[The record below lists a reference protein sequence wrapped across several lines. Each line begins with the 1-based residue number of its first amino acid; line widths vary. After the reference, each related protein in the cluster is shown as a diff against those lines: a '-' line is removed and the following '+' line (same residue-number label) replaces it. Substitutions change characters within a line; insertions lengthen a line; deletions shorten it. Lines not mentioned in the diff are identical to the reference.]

1 MEIEQTVKKRKKITR
16 LLLILLIILLSLGCI
31 KYLISKSSKYI
42 SENGKSSMG
51 AVVEQIQQTYD
62 LQVSGYYSQLQLVEE
77 FLLRERELS
86 LETDT
91 NKSFFEAWEK
101 EPESTLIFLRENGQA
116 ISAGGTKMRIDMP
129 SKFLLDLKNG
139 YNIGKLVRLYY
150 DQKKKDGYLV
160 AIPCQEY
167 TINGETYTAIGTV
180 YDHSKLDSMLKLK
193 GYDGKAYLFMLD
205 DDGNITYTNLS
216 GDKYQRNYS
225 LLKHLKGEQ
234 AITEEE
240 ADLLKKKFDN
250 RESGVVLLG
259 KQNPYYLG
267 YCPIESNNTILVC
280 IVAKGV
286 IDNVLRDYQKTVL
299 CTTTLMAGFILL
311 LFAGLFYSISRL
323 SLADQKAEYEK
334 RKNELQ
340 LQTMKEMEVVNQ
352 KLKKA
357 KNVATEALQTAE
369 NANKAKTDFLSNMSH
384 DIRTP
389 MNAIIGITSLIR
401 HDAGNKAKVIEYA
414 DKIDIS
420 SQHLLGIINDVLD
433 MSKIEAGK
441 TVFKYSDFSILD
453 LMQELD
459 TIFHTQIY
467 EKQQTLT
474 IIKENIQ
481 HEWVNGDQVHLM
493 QIFSNLLS
501 NAVKYTQEGGE
512 IQFFVEE
519 CETKSSVYAKYR
531 FLVSDNGMGMSADFK
546 ETIFDP
552 FTRAESSVTNKV
564 QGTGL
569 GMAITKNLVEAMGG
583 TIDVDSELGQG
594 SCFEVLMDLKIAE
607 DRTVALAAQEETDEQ
622 DGNILQGMKFLCAE
636 DNELNAEILTELLK
650 IEGAECTICENGE
663 EILKAFEQSA
673 PGDYDMILMDVQMPV
688 MNGYEATKAIRRS
701 SHELAKTIPII
712 AMTANAFSEDIQ
724 HSLAAGMNA
733 HVSKP
738 VEMKVLEK
746 TIRSIK
752 SGVCGGGALNRRSLC
767 SDKWKVTG
775 HKRIKKDS

>member
-1 MEIEQTVKKRKKITR
+1 M
-16 LLLILLIILLSLGCI
+16 ILLSLGCI

-101 EPESTLIFLRENGQA
+101 ESESTLIFLRENGQA

-139 YNIGKLVRLYY
+139 YNIGKLVRLDY

-216 GDKYQRNYS
+216 GDKYLRNYS

-334 RKNELQ
+334 RKNELH

-453 LMQELD
+453 FMQELD

-752 SGVCGGGALNRRSLC
+752 SGGGGGVPSRRSLY
-767 SDKWKVTG
+767 SDEWKVTG
-775 HKRIKKDS
+775 YRRIKKDS

>member
-1 MEIEQTVKKRKKITR
+1 
-16 LLLILLIILLSLGCI
+16 
-31 KYLISKSSKYI
+31 
-42 SENGKSSMG
+42 MG

-62 LQVSGYYSQLQLVEE
+62 LQVNGYYSRLHMLEDSLTQEGV
-77 FLLRERELS
+77 RSIEL
-86 LETDT
+86 DR
-91 NKSFFEAWEK
+91 NKKFFEAWQK
-101 EPESTLIFLRENGQA
+101 ESESTLIFLQENGKA
-116 ISAGGTKMRIDMP
+116 ITTDGTKLRVDMP
-129 SKFLLDLKNG
+129 SKLLLDLRNG
-139 YNIGKLVRLYY
+139 YNIGKLVSLDYN
-150 DQKKKDGYLV
+150 QKKKDGYLV

-167 TINGETYTAIGTV
+167 TINGETYTAIGTL
-180 YDHSKLDSMLKLK
+180 YDHSKLDSMLSVKSYN
-193 GYDGKAYLFMLD
+193 GNAYLFMLD
-205 DDGNITYTNLS
+205 NDGNITYTNQKE
-216 GDKYQRNYS
+216 DKFFRNYF
-225 LLKHLKGEQ
+225 LLKHLKGDQ

-240 ADLLKKKFDN
+240 ADSLQKKLDG
-250 RESGVVLLG
+250 REQGVELLG
-259 KQNPYYLG
+259 SDKPYYLG
-267 YCPIESNNTILVC
+267 YCPIENNNTMLIC
-280 IVAKGV
+280 IVEKSV
-286 IDNVLRDYQKTVL
+286 VDNVLRDYQKTIVFE
-299 CTTTLMAGFILL
+299 TILMAGFILL
-311 LFAGLFYSISRL
+311 LFAGLFYSISRR
-323 SLADQKAEYEK
+323 SLAEQKAEYEK
-334 RKNELQ
+334 RNNEI
-340 LQTMKEMEVVNQ
+340 QTQAMKEMEESNK

-357 KNVATEALQTAE
+357 KDITTEALQTAE

-389 MNAIIGITSLIR
+389 MNAIIGMTSLIR

-441 TVFKYSDFSILD
+441 TVFKYTDFSILD
-453 LMQELD
+453 FITELN
-459 TIFHTQIY
+459 TIFHSQID
-467 EKQQTLT
+467 EKNQTLT
-474 IIKENIQ
+474 IIKENIR

-493 QIFSNLLS
+493 QIFSNLVS
-501 NAVKYTQEGGE
+501 NAVKYTQEGGK
-512 IQFFVEE
+512 IQFLVEE

-546 ETIFDP
+546 DTIFDA
-552 FTRAESSVTNKV
+552 FTRAESSMTNKI

-583 TIDVDSELGQG
+583 TIDVESELGQG
-594 SCFEVLMDLKIAE
+594 SCFEVLIDLRIAE
-607 DRTVALAAQEETDEQ
+607 DRFVSSAEQAEKDEPA
-622 DGNILQGMKFLCAE
+622 GNVLKGMRFLCAE
-636 DNELNAEILTELLK
+636 DNELNAEILMELLK
-650 IEGAECTICENGE
+650 IEGAECTICENGKRVLE
-663 EILKAFEQSA
+663 AFEQSA

-752 SGVCGGGALNRRSLC
+752 SGGGHRNAA
-767 SDKWKVTG
+767 
-775 HKRIKKDS
+775 H

>member
-1 MEIEQTVKKRKKITR
+1 
-16 LLLILLIILLSLGCI
+16 
-31 KYLISKSSKYI
+31 
-42 SENGKSSMG
+42 MG

-77 FLLRERELS
+77 FLLHERELS

-101 EPESTLIFLRENGQA
+101 ESESTLIFLQKNGQA
-116 ISAGGTKMRIDMP
+116 ISVDGTKMRIDMP
-129 SKFLLDLKNG
+129 SKLLLDLKNG
-139 YNIGKLVRLYY
+139 YNIGKLVRLDY

-205 DDGNITYTNLS
+205 HDGNITYTNLS

-240 ADLLKKKFDN
+240 ADLFKKKFDN
-250 RESGVVLLG
+250 RESGVALLG

-267 YCPIESNNTILVC
+267 YCPIESNNTMLVC

-286 IDNVLRDYQKTVL
+286 VDNVLRDYQKTVL
-299 CTTTLMAGFILL
+299 RTTLLMAGFIFL

-334 RKNELQ
+334 RNNELH

-369 NANKAKTDFLSNMSH
+369 HANKAKTDFLSNMSH

-453 LMQELD
+453 FVQELD
-459 TIFHTQIY
+459 TIFHSQIY
-467 EKQQTLT
+467 EKKQTLT
-474 IIKENIQ
+474 IIKENIR
-481 HEWVNGDQVHLM
+481 HEWVHGDQVHLM

-552 FTRAESSVTNKV
+552 FTRAESSVTNKI

-569 GMAITKNLVEAMGG
+569 GMAITRNLVEAMGG

-594 SCFEVLMDLKIAE
+594 SCFEVLIDLKIAE
-607 DRTVALAAQEETDEQ
+607 DRTAALAAQEETDEQ
-622 DGNILQGMKFLCAE
+622 DGNILQGMRFLCAE

-650 IEGAECTICENGE
+650 IEGAKCTICENGE

-688 MNGYEATKAIRRS
+688 MNGYEATRAIRRS

-752 SGVCGGGALNRRSLC
+752 SGGGVPNRRSLY
-767 SDKWKVTG
+767 SDEWKVTG
-775 HKRIKKDS
+775 HRRIKKES

>member
-1 MEIEQTVKKRKKITR
+1 VGTEQAKTKRKKMIVPLFFLILIFLNLIFVK
-16 LLLILLIILLSLGCI
+16 LLLNRMNS
-31 KYLISKSSKYI
+31 YI
-42 SENGKSSMG
+42 AENGKSSMG

-62 LQVSGYYSQLQLVEE
+62 LQVNGYYSRLHMLED
-77 FLLRERELS
+77 FLTQEGVRSIEL
-86 LETDT
+86 DR
-91 NKSFFEAWEK
+91 NKKFFEAWQK
-101 EPESTLIFLRENGQA
+101 ESESTLIFLQENGKA
-116 ISAGGTKMRIDMP
+116 ITTDGTKLRVDMP
-129 SKFLLDLKNG
+129 SKLLLDLRNG
-139 YNIGKLVRLYY
+139 YNIGKLVSLDYN
-150 DQKKKDGYLV
+150 QKKKDGYLV

-167 TINGETYTAIGTV
+167 TINGETYTAIGTL
-180 YDHSKLDSMLKLK
+180 YDHSKLDSMLSVKSYN
-193 GYDGKAYLFMLD
+193 GNAYLFMLD
-205 DDGNITYTNLS
+205 NDGNITYTNQKE
-216 GDKYQRNYS
+216 DKFFRNYF
-225 LLKHLKGEQ
+225 LLKHLKGDQ

-240 ADLLKKKFDN
+240 ADSLQKKLDG
-250 RESGVVLLG
+250 REQGVELVESD
-259 KQNPYYLG
+259 KPYYLG
-267 YCPIESNNTILVC
+267 YCPIENNNTMLIC
-280 IVAKGV
+280 IVEKSV
-286 IDNVLRDYQKTVL
+286 VDNVLRDYQKTIVFE
-299 CTTTLMAGFILL
+299 TILMAGFILL
-311 LFAGLFYSISRL
+311 LFAGLFYSISRR
-323 SLADQKAEYEK
+323 SLAEQKAEYEK
-334 RKNELQ
+334 RNNEI
-340 LQTMKEMEVVNQ
+340 QTQAMKEMEESNK

-357 KNVATEALQTAE
+357 KNITTEALQTAE

-389 MNAIIGITSLIR
+389 MNAIIGMTSLIR

-441 TVFKYSDFSILD
+441 TVFKYTDFSILD
-453 LMQELD
+453 FITELN
-459 TIFHTQIY
+459 TIFHSQID
-467 EKQQTLT
+467 EKNQTLT
-474 IIKENIQ
+474 IIKENIR

-493 QIFSNLLS
+493 QIFSNLVS
-501 NAVKYTQEGGE
+501 NAVKYTQEGGK
-512 IQFFVEE
+512 IQFLVEE

-546 ETIFDP
+546 DTIFDA
-552 FTRAESSVTNKV
+552 FTRAESSMTNKI

-583 TIDVDSELGQG
+583 TIDVESELGQG
-594 SCFEVLMDLKIAE
+594 SCFEVLIDLRIAE
-607 DRTVALAAQEETDEQ
+607 DRFVSSAEQAEKDEPA
-622 DGNILQGMKFLCAE
+622 GNVLKGMRFLCAE
-636 DNELNAEILTELLK
+636 DNELNAEILMELLK
-650 IEGAECTICENGE
+650 IEGAECTICENGKRVLE
-663 EILKAFEQSA
+663 AFEQSA

-752 SGVCGGGALNRRSLC
+752 SGGGHRNAA
-767 SDKWKVTG
+767 
-775 HKRIKKDS
+775 H

>member
-1 MEIEQTVKKRKKITR
+1 MGKEQAITKRKKIIVP
-16 LLLILLIILLSLGCI
+16 LVFLILILLSLI
-31 KYLISKSSKYI
+31 FVKLLLNRMNSYI
-42 SENGKSSMG
+42 AENGKSSMG

-62 LQVSGYYSQLQLVEE
+62 LQVNGYYSRLHMLED
-77 FLLRERELS
+77 FLTQEGVRSIEL
-86 LETDT
+86 DR
-91 NKSFFEAWEK
+91 NKKFFEAWQK
-101 EPESTLIFLRENGQA
+101 ESESTLIFLQENGKA
-116 ISAGGTKMRIDMP
+116 ITTDGTKLRVDMP
-129 SKFLLDLKNG
+129 SKCLLDLRNG
-139 YNIGKLVRLYY
+139 YNIGKLVSLDYN
-150 DQKKKDGYLV
+150 QKKKDGYLV

-167 TINGETYTAIGTV
+167 TINGETYTAIGTL
-180 YDHSKLDSMLKLK
+180 YDHSKLDSMLSVKSYN
-193 GYDGKAYLFMLD
+193 GNAYLFMLD
-205 DDGNITYTNLS
+205 NDGNITYTNQKE
-216 GDKYQRNYS
+216 DKFFRNYF
-225 LLKHLKGEQ
+225 LLKHLKGDQ

-240 ADLLKKKFDN
+240 ADSLQKKLDG
-250 RESGVVLLG
+250 REQGVELLG
-259 KQNPYYLG
+259 SDKPYYLG
-267 YCPIESNNTILVC
+267 YCPIENNNTMLIC
-280 IVAKGV
+280 IVEKSV
-286 IDNVLRDYQKTVL
+286 VDNVLKDYQKTIGF
-299 CTTTLMAGFILL
+299 TTLLMAGFILL
-311 LFAGLFYSISRL
+311 LFAGLFYSISRR
-323 SLADQKAEYEK
+323 SLAEQKAEYEK
-334 RKNELQ
+334 RNNEI
-340 LQTMKEMEVVNQ
+340 QTQAMKEMEESNK

-357 KNVATEALQTAE
+357 KDITTEALQTAE

-389 MNAIIGITSLIR
+389 MNAIIGMTSLIR

-441 TVFKYSDFSILD
+441 TVFKYTDFSILD
-453 LMQELD
+453 FITELN
-459 TIFHTQIY
+459 TIFHSQID
-467 EKQQTLT
+467 EKNQTLT
-474 IIKENIQ
+474 IIKENIR

-493 QIFSNLLS
+493 QIFSNLVS
-501 NAVKYTQEGGE
+501 NAVKYTQEGGK
-512 IQFFVEE
+512 IQFLVEE

-546 ETIFDP
+546 DTIFDA
-552 FTRAESSVTNKV
+552 FTRAESSMTNKI

-583 TIDVDSELGQG
+583 TIDVESELGQG
-594 SCFEVLMDLKIAE
+594 SCFEVLIDLRIAE
-607 DRTVALAAQEETDEQ
+607 DRFVSSAEQAEKDEPA
-622 DGNILQGMKFLCAE
+622 GNVLKGMRFLCAE
-636 DNELNAEILTELLK
+636 DNELNAEILMELLK
-650 IEGAECTICENGE
+650 IEGAECTICENGKRVLE
-663 EILKAFEQSA
+663 AFEQSA

-752 SGVCGGGALNRRSLC
+752 SGGGHRNAA
-767 SDKWKVTG
+767 
-775 HKRIKKDS
+775 H

>member
-1 MEIEQTVKKRKKITR
+1 MEIEQTVNKRKKITR

-77 FLLRERELS
+77 FLLHERELS

-101 EPESTLIFLRENGQA
+101 ESESTLIFLQENGQA

-129 SKFLLDLKNG
+129 SKLLLDLKNG
-139 YNIGKLVRLYY
+139 YNIGKLVCLDY

-205 DDGNITYTNLS
+205 HDGNITYTNLS

-240 ADLLKKKFDN
+240 ADLFKKKFDN
-250 RESGVVLLG
+250 RESGVALLG

-286 IDNVLRDYQKTVL
+286 VDNVLMDYQKTVL
-299 CTTTLMAGFILL
+299 CTTILMAGFILL

-334 RKNELQ
+334 RNNELH

-453 LMQELD
+453 FIQELD
-459 TIFHTQIY
+459 TIFHSQIY
-467 EKQQTLT
+467 EKKQTLT
-474 IIKENIQ
+474 IIKENIR

-512 IQFFVEE
+512 IQFLVEE
-519 CETKSSVYAKYR
+519 YETKSRAYAKYR
-531 FLVSDNGMGMSADFK
+531 FLVIDNGMGMSADFMD
-546 ETIFDP
+546 TIFDA
-552 FTRAESSVTNKV
+552 FTRAESSLTNKI

-569 GMAITKNLVEAMGG
+569 GMAITRNLVEAMGG
-583 TIDVDSELGQG
+583 TIDVESELGQG
-594 SCFEVLMDLKIAE
+594 SCFEVLIDLKIAE

-701 SHELAKTIPII
+701 SHKLAKTIPII

-752 SGVCGGGALNRRSLC
+752 SGGGGTEPQ
-767 SDKWKVTG
+767 VTVQ
-775 HKRIKKDS
+775 

>member
-1 MEIEQTVKKRKKITR
+1 MEIEQTVNKRKKITR
-16 LLLILLIILLSLGCI
+16 LLLILLIILLSVVCI

-51 AVVEQIQQTYD
+51 AVVEQMQQTYD

-77 FLLRERELS
+77 FLLHERELS
-86 LETDT
+86 LETDV

-101 EPESTLIFLRENGQA
+101 ESESTLIFLQENGQA

-129 SKFLLDLKNG
+129 SKLLLDLKNG
-139 YNIGKLVRLYY
+139 YNIGKLVRLDY

-216 GDKYQRNYS
+216 GDKYLRNYS

-240 ADLLKKKFDN
+240 ADLFKKKFDN
-250 RESGVVLLG
+250 RESGVALLG

-286 IDNVLRDYQKTVL
+286 VDNVLMDYQKTVL
-299 CTTTLMAGFILL
+299 FTTILMAGFILL

-334 RKNELQ
+334 RNNELH

-453 LMQELD
+453 LVQELD

-546 ETIFDP
+546 DTIFDA
-552 FTRAESSVTNKV
+552 FTRAESSLTNKI

-583 TIDVDSELGQG
+583 TIDVESELGQG
-594 SCFEVLMDLKIAE
+594 SCFEVLLDLKIAE

-636 DNELNAEILTELLK
+636 DNELNAEILIELLK

-663 EILKAFEQSA
+663 EILEAFEQSA
-673 PGDYDMILMDVQMPV
+673 PGDYDMILMDVQMPI
-688 MNGYEATKAIRRS
+688 MNGYDATKAIRRS
-701 SHELAKTIPII
+701 SHEAAKKIPII
-712 AMTANAFSEDIQ
+712 AMSANAFSEDIQ
-724 HSLAAGMNA
+724 NSLAAGMNA
-733 HVSKP
+733 HISKP

-752 SGVCGGGALNRRSLC
+752 SGGGVPNRRSLN
-767 SDKWKVTG
+767 SDKW
-775 HKRIKKDS
+775 I

>member
-1 MEIEQTVKKRKKITR
+1 MEIEQTVNKRKKITR
-16 LLLILLIILLSLGCI
+16 LLLILLMILLSLGCI
-31 KYLISKSSKYI
+31 KYLISKSNKYI

-91 NKSFFEAWEK
+91 NKNFFEAWEK
-101 EPESTLIFLRENGQA
+101 ESESTLIFLQENGQA

-129 SKFLLDLKNG
+129 SKLLLDLKNG
-139 YNIGKLVRLYY
+139 YNIGKLVRLDY

-216 GDKYQRNYS
+216 GDKYLRNYS

-234 AITEEE
+234 AITDEE

-334 RKNELQ
+334 RKNELH

-622 DGNILQGMKFLCAE
+622 DGNILQGMRFLCAE
-636 DNELNAEILTELLK
+636 DNELNAEILMELLK
-650 IEGAECTICENGE
+650 IEGAKCTICENGK

-724 HSLAAGMNA
+724 HSLAAGMTA

-752 SGVCGGGALNRRSLC
+752 SGSGGGVPNRRLLNSFLYNSKC
-767 SDKWKVTG
+767 
-775 HKRIKKDS
+775 RE

>member
-1 MEIEQTVKKRKKITR
+1 MEIEQTVNKRKKITR
-16 LLLILLIILLSLGCI
+16 LLLILLMILLSLGCI
-31 KYLISKSSKYI
+31 KYLISKSKKYI

-77 FLLRERELS
+77 FLLHERELS
-86 LETDT
+86 LETDV

-101 EPESTLIFLRENGQA
+101 ESESTLIFLQENGQA

-129 SKFLLDLKNG
+129 SKLLLDLKNG
-139 YNIGKLVRLYY
+139 YNIGKLVRLDY

-205 DDGNITYTNLS
+205 NDGNITYTNLS
-216 GDKYQRNYS
+216 GDKYLRNYS

-240 ADLLKKKFDN
+240 ADLFKKKFDN
-250 RESGVVLLG
+250 RESGVALLG

-299 CTTTLMAGFILL
+299 CTTILMAGFILL

-334 RKNELQ
+334 RKNELH

-453 LMQELD
+453 FVQELD
-459 TIFHTQIY
+459 TIFHSQIY
-467 EKQQTLT
+467 KKKQTLT

-501 NAVKYTQEGGE
+501 NAVKYTQEGGK

-546 ETIFDP
+546 DTIFDA
-552 FTRAESSVTNKV
+552 FTRAESSLTNKI

-569 GMAITKNLVEAMGG
+569 GMAIAKNLVEAMGG

-594 SCFEVLMDLKIAE
+594 SCFEVLLDLKIAE

-622 DGNILQGMKFLCAE
+622 DGNILQGMRFLCAE

-701 SHELAKTIPII
+701 SHELAKKIPII

-733 HVSKP
+733 HISKP

-752 SGVCGGGALNRRSLC
+752 SGGGGYRNA
-767 SDKWKVTG
+767 G
-775 HKRIKKDS
+775 Y

>member
-1 MEIEQTVKKRKKITR
+1 MGIEQTVNKRKKITR
-16 LLLILLIILLSLGCI
+16 LLLILLIILLSLAGT
-31 KYLISKSSKYI
+31 KYLVSESSKYI

-62 LQVSGYYSQLQLVEE
+62 LQVSGYYNQLQLVEE
-77 FLLRERELS
+77 FLLHERELS
-86 LETDT
+86 LETDV

-101 EPESTLIFLRENGQA
+101 ESESTLIFLQENGQA

-129 SKFLLDLKNG
+129 SKLLLDLKNG
-139 YNIGKLVRLYY
+139 YNIGKLVRLDY
-150 DQKKKDGYLV
+150 DQKKKEGYLV

-193 GYDGKAYLFMLD
+193 GYHGKAYLFMLD
-205 DDGNITYTNLS
+205 HDGNITYTNLS

-240 ADLLKKKFDN
+240 ADLFKKKFDN
-250 RESGVVLLG
+250 RESGVVFLG

-280 IVAKGV
+280 IVARGV
-286 IDNVLRDYQKTVL
+286 VDNVLTDYQKTVL
-299 CTTTLMAGFILL
+299 FTTILMAGFILL

-334 RKNELQ
+334 RNNELH

-453 LMQELD
+453 FMQELD
-459 TIFHTQIY
+459 TIFHSQIY

-481 HEWVNGDQVHLM
+481 HEWVNGDQIHLM

-501 NAVKYTQEGGE
+501 NAVKYTQEGGK

-546 ETIFDP
+546 DTIFDA
-552 FTRAESSVTNKV
+552 FTRAESSITNKI

-569 GMAITKNLVEAMGG
+569 GMAIAKNLVEAMGG

-594 SCFEVLMDLKIAE
+594 SCFEVLLDLKIAE
-607 DRTVALAAQEETDEQ
+607 DGTAALAAQEETDEQ
-622 DGNILQGMKFLCAE
+622 DGNILQGMRFLCAE

-663 EILKAFEQSA
+663 EILRAFEQSA

-701 SHELAKTIPII
+701 SHKLAKTIPII

-752 SGVCGGGALNRRSLC
+752 SGGGGYRTAGHC
-767 SDKWKVTG
+767 TVTNG
-775 HKRIKKDS
+775 K

>member
-101 EPESTLIFLRENGQA
+101 ESESTLIFLRENGQA

-139 YNIGKLVRLYY
+139 YNIGKLVRLDY

-234 AITEEE
+234 AITDEE

-334 RKNELQ
+334 RKNELH

-481 HEWVNGDQVHLM
+481 HKWVNGDQVHLM

-752 SGVCGGGALNRRSLC
+752 SGGGGVPNRRSLY
-767 SDKWKVTG
+767 SDEWKVTG
-775 HKRIKKDS
+775 YRRIKKDS

>member
-1 MEIEQTVKKRKKITR
+1 MGTEQAKTKRKKMIVPLFFLILIFLNLIFVK
-16 LLLILLIILLSLGCI
+16 LLLNRMNS
-31 KYLISKSSKYI
+31 YI
-42 SENGKSSMG
+42 AENGKSSMG

-62 LQVSGYYSQLQLVEE
+62 LQVNGYYSRLHMLED
-77 FLLRERELS
+77 FLTQEGVRSIEL
-86 LETDT
+86 DR
-91 NKSFFEAWEK
+91 NKKFFEAWQK
-101 EPESTLIFLRENGQA
+101 ESESTLIFLQENGKA
-116 ISAGGTKMRIDMP
+116 ITTDGTKLRVDMP
-129 SKFLLDLKNG
+129 SKLLLDLRNG
-139 YNIGKLVRLYY
+139 YNIGKLVTLDYN
-150 DQKKKDGYLV
+150 QKKKDGYLV

-167 TINGETYTAIGTV
+167 TIKGETYTAIGTL
-180 YDHSKLDSMLKLK
+180 YDHSKLDSMLSVKSYN
-193 GYDGKAYLFMLD
+193 GNAYLFMLD
-205 DDGNITYTNLS
+205 NDGNITYTNQKE
-216 GDKYQRNYS
+216 DKFFRNYF
-225 LLKHLKGEQ
+225 LLKHLKGDQ

-240 ADLLKKKFDN
+240 ADSLQKKLDG
-250 RESGVVLLG
+250 REQGVELVESD
-259 KQNPYYLG
+259 KPYYLG
-267 YCPIESNNTILVC
+267 YCPIENNNTMLIC
-280 IVAKGV
+280 IVEKSV
-286 IDNVLRDYQKTVL
+286 VDNVLKDYQKTIGF
-299 CTTTLMAGFILL
+299 TTLLMAGFILL
-311 LFAGLFYSISRL
+311 LFAGLFYSISRR
-323 SLADQKAEYEK
+323 SLAEQKAEYEK
-334 RKNELQ
+334 RNNEI
-340 LQTMKEMEVVNQ
+340 QTQAMKEMEESNK

-357 KNVATEALQTAE
+357 KNITTEALQTAE

-389 MNAIIGITSLIR
+389 MNAIIGMTSLIR

-441 TVFKYSDFSILD
+441 TVFKYTDFSILD
-453 LMQELD
+453 FITELNA
-459 TIFHTQIY
+459 IFHSQID
-467 EKQQTLT
+467 EKNQTLT
-474 IIKENIQ
+474 IIKENIR

-493 QIFSNLLS
+493 QIFSNLVS
-501 NAVKYTQEGGE
+501 NAVKYTQEGGK
-512 IQFFVEE
+512 IQFLVEE

-546 ETIFDP
+546 DTIFDA
-552 FTRAESSVTNKV
+552 FTRAESSMTNKI

-583 TIDVDSELGQG
+583 TIDVESELSQG
-594 SCFEVLMDLKIAE
+594 SCFEVLIDLRIAE
-607 DRTVALAAQEETDEQ
+607 DRFVSSAEQVEKDEPA
-622 DGNILQGMKFLCAE
+622 GNVLKGMRFLCAE
-636 DNELNAEILTELLK
+636 DNELNAEILMELLK
-650 IEGAECTICENGE
+650 IEGAECTICENGKRVLE
-663 EILKAFEQSA
+663 AFEQSV

-752 SGVCGGGALNRRSLC
+752 SGGGHRNAA
-767 SDKWKVTG
+767 
-775 HKRIKKDS
+775 H

>member
-1 MEIEQTVKKRKKITR
+1 MEIEQTVNKRKKITR
-16 LLLILLIILLSLGCI
+16 LLLILLMILLSLVCI

-62 LQVSGYYSQLQLVEE
+62 LQVSGYYNQLQLVEE
-77 FLLRERELS
+77 FLLHERELS
-86 LETDT
+86 LETDV

-101 EPESTLIFLRENGQA
+101 ESESTLIFLQENGQA

-129 SKFLLDLKNG
+129 SKLLLDLKNG
-139 YNIGKLVRLYY
+139 YNIGKLVRLDY
-150 DQKKKDGYLV
+150 DQEKKDGYLV

-205 DDGNITYTNLS
+205 HDGNITYTNLS
-216 GDKYQRNYS
+216 GDKYLRNYS

-240 ADLLKKKFDN
+240 ADLFKKKFDN
-250 RESGVVLLG
+250 RESGVALLG

-286 IDNVLRDYQKTVL
+286 VDNVLRDYQKTVL
-299 CTTTLMAGFILL
+299 CTTILMAGFILL

-334 RKNELQ
+334 RNNELH

-453 LMQELD
+453 LVQELD

-552 FTRAESSVTNKV
+552 FTRAESSVTNKI

-701 SHELAKTIPII
+701 SHELAKKIPII

-724 HSLAAGMNA
+724 HSLSAGMNA

-752 SGVCGGGALNRRSLC
+752 SGGGGHRTA
-767 SDKWKVTG
+767 G
-775 HKRIKKDS
+775 Y

>member
-1 MEIEQTVKKRKKITR
+1 
-16 LLLILLIILLSLGCI
+16 
-31 KYLISKSSKYI
+31 
-42 SENGKSSMG
+42 
-51 AVVEQIQQTYD
+51 
-62 LQVSGYYSQLQLVEE
+62 
-77 FLLRERELS
+77 
-86 LETDT
+86 
-91 NKSFFEAWEK
+91 
-101 EPESTLIFLRENGQA
+101 
-116 ISAGGTKMRIDMP
+116 
-129 SKFLLDLKNG
+129 
-139 YNIGKLVRLYY
+139 
-150 DQKKKDGYLV
+150 
-160 AIPCQEY
+160 
-167 TINGETYTAIGTV
+167 
-180 YDHSKLDSMLKLK
+180 
-193 GYDGKAYLFMLD
+193 
-205 DDGNITYTNLS
+205 
-216 GDKYQRNYS
+216 
-225 LLKHLKGEQ
+225 
-234 AITEEE
+234 
-240 ADLLKKKFDN
+240 
-250 RESGVVLLG
+250 
-259 KQNPYYLG
+259 
-267 YCPIESNNTILVC
+267 
-280 IVAKGV
+280 
-286 IDNVLRDYQKTVL
+286 
-299 CTTTLMAGFILL
+299 
-311 LFAGLFYSISRL
+311 
-323 SLADQKAEYEK
+323 
-334 RKNELQ
+334 
-340 LQTMKEMEVVNQ
+340 MKEMEVVNQ

-453 LMQELD
+453 LVQELN

-474 IIKENIQ
+474 VIKENIQ

-501 NAVKYTQEGGE
+501 NAVKYTQEGGK

-546 ETIFDP
+546 DTIFDA
-552 FTRAESSVTNKV
+552 FTRAESSLTNKI

-583 TIDVDSELGQG
+583 TIDVDSDLGQG
-594 SCFEVLMDLKIAE
+594 SCFEVLLDLKIAE

-622 DGNILQGMKFLCAE
+622 DGNILQGMRFLCAE
-636 DNELNAEILTELLK
+636 DNEINAEILTELLK

-663 EILKAFEQSA
+663 EILKTFEQSA
-673 PGDYDMILMDVQMPV
+673 PGDYDMILMDIQMPV

-701 SHELAKTIPII
+701 SHKLAKTIPII

-752 SGVCGGGALNRRSLC
+752 SGGGYRTAGHC
-767 SDKWKVTG
+767 TVTNG
-775 HKRIKKDS
+775 K

>member
-1 MEIEQTVKKRKKITR
+1 MEIEQAVNKRKKITR
-16 LLLILLIILLSLGCI
+16 LLLILLMILLSLVCI
-31 KYLISKSSKYI
+31 KYLISKSNKYI

-77 FLLRERELS
+77 FLLHERELS
-86 LETDT
+86 LETDV

-101 EPESTLIFLRENGQA
+101 ESESTLIFLQENGQA

-139 YNIGKLVRLYY
+139 YNIGKLVRLDY

-180 YDHSKLDSMLKLK
+180 YDYSKLDSMLKLK

-205 DDGNITYTNLS
+205 HDGNITYTNLS

-240 ADLLKKKFDN
+240 ADLFKKKFDN
-250 RESGVVLLG
+250 RESGVALLG

-286 IDNVLRDYQKTVL
+286 VDNVLMDYQKTVL
-299 CTTTLMAGFILL
+299 FTTILMAGFILL

-334 RKNELQ
+334 RNNELH

-453 LMQELD
+453 LVQELN

-501 NAVKYTQEGGE
+501 NAIKYTQEGGK
-512 IQFFVEE
+512 IQLLVEE
-519 CETKSSVYAKYR
+519 CETNSSVYAKYR
-531 FLVSDNGMGMSADFK
+531 FLVSDNGLGISADFK
-546 ETIFDP
+546 EIIFDP
-552 FTRAESSVTNKV
+552 FTRAENSVTNKI

-569 GMAITKNLVEAMGG
+569 GMAITRNLVEAMGG
-583 TIDVDSELGQG
+583 TIDVESELGQG

-622 DGNILQGMKFLCAE
+622 DGNILQGMRFLCAE

-663 EILKAFEQSA
+663 EVLKAFEQSA

-701 SHELAKTIPII
+701 SHELAKKIPII

-738 VEMKVLEK
+738 VEMTVLEK

-752 SGVCGGGALNRRSLC
+752 SGGGGHRTA
-767 SDKWKVTG
+767 G
-775 HKRIKKDS
+775 H

>member
-1 MEIEQTVKKRKKITR
+1 MGTEQAKTKRKKMIVPLFFLILIFLNLIFVK
-16 LLLILLIILLSLGCI
+16 LLLNRMNS
-31 KYLISKSSKYI
+31 YI
-42 SENGKSSMG
+42 AENGKSSMG

-62 LQVSGYYSQLQLVEE
+62 LQVNGYYSRLHMLED
-77 FLLRERELS
+77 FLTQEGVRSIEL
-86 LETDT
+86 DR
-91 NKSFFEAWEK
+91 NKKFFEAWQK
-101 EPESTLIFLRENGQA
+101 ESESTLIFLQENGKA
-116 ISAGGTKMRIDMP
+116 ITTDGTKLRVDMP
-129 SKFLLDLKNG
+129 SKLLLDLRNG
-139 YNIGKLVRLYY
+139 YNIGKLVSLDYN
-150 DQKKKDGYLV
+150 QKKKDGYLV

-167 TINGETYTAIGTV
+167 TIKGETYTAIGTL
-180 YDHSKLDSMLKLK
+180 YDHSKLDSMLSVKSYN
-193 GYDGKAYLFMLD
+193 GNAYLFMLD
-205 DDGNITYTNLS
+205 NDGNITYTNQKE
-216 GDKYQRNYS
+216 DKFFRNYF
-225 LLKHLKGEQ
+225 LLKHLKGDQ

-240 ADLLKKKFDN
+240 ADSLQKKLDG
-250 RESGVVLLG
+250 REQGVELLG
-259 KQNPYYLG
+259 SDKPYYLG
-267 YCPIESNNTILVC
+267 YCPIENNNTMLIC
-280 IVAKGV
+280 IVEKSV
-286 IDNVLRDYQKTVL
+286 VDNVLRDYQKTIVFE
-299 CTTTLMAGFILL
+299 TILMAGFILL
-311 LFAGLFYSISRL
+311 LFAGLFYSISRR
-323 SLADQKAEYEK
+323 SLAEQKAEYEK
-334 RKNELQ
+334 RNNEI
-340 LQTMKEMEVVNQ
+340 QTQAMKDMEESNK

-357 KNVATEALQTAE
+357 KDITTEALQTAE

-389 MNAIIGITSLIR
+389 MNAIIGMTSLIR

-441 TVFKYSDFSILD
+441 TVFKYTDFSILD
-453 LMQELD
+453 FITELN
-459 TIFHTQIY
+459 TIFHSQID
-467 EKQQTLT
+467 EKNQTLT
-474 IIKENIQ
+474 IIKENIR

-493 QIFSNLLS
+493 QIFSNLVS
-501 NAVKYTQEGGE
+501 NAVKYTQEGGK
-512 IQFFVEE
+512 IQFLVEE

-546 ETIFDP
+546 DTIFDA
-552 FTRAESSVTNKV
+552 FTRAESSMTNKI

-583 TIDVDSELGQG
+583 TIDVESELGQG
-594 SCFEVLMDLKIAE
+594 SCFEVLIDLRIAE
-607 DRTVALAAQEETDEQ
+607 DRFVSSAEQAEKDEPA
-622 DGNILQGMKFLCAE
+622 GNVLKGMRFLCAE
-636 DNELNAEILTELLK
+636 DNELNAEILMELLK
-650 IEGAECTICENGE
+650 IEGAECTICENGKRVLE
-663 EILKAFEQSA
+663 AFEQSA

-752 SGVCGGGALNRRSLC
+752 SGGGHRNAA
-767 SDKWKVTG
+767 
-775 HKRIKKDS
+775 H

>member
-1 MEIEQTVKKRKKITR
+1 MGTEQAKTKRKKMIVPLFFLILIFLNLIFVK
-16 LLLILLIILLSLGCI
+16 LLLNRMNS
-31 KYLISKSSKYI
+31 YI
-42 SENGKSSMG
+42 TENGKSSMG

-62 LQVSGYYSQLQLVEE
+62 LQVNGYYSRLHMLED
-77 FLLRERELS
+77 FLTQEGVRSIEL
-86 LETDT
+86 DR
-91 NKSFFEAWEK
+91 NKKFFEAWQK
-101 EPESTLIFLRENGQA
+101 ESESTLIFLQENGKA
-116 ISAGGTKMRIDMP
+116 ITTDGTKLRVDMP
-129 SKFLLDLKNG
+129 SKLLLDLRNG
-139 YNIGKLVRLYY
+139 YNIGKLVSLDYN
-150 DQKKKDGYLV
+150 QKKKDGYLV

-167 TINGETYTAIGTV
+167 TINGETYTAIGTL
-180 YDHSKLDSMLKLK
+180 YDHSKLDSMLSVKSYN
-193 GYDGKAYLFMLD
+193 GNAYLFMLD
-205 DDGNITYTNLS
+205 NDGNITYTNQKE
-216 GDKYQRNYS
+216 DKFFRNYF
-225 LLKHLKGEQ
+225 LLKHLKGDQ

-240 ADLLKKKFDN
+240 ADSLQKKLDG
-250 RESGVVLLG
+250 REQGVELLG
-259 KQNPYYLG
+259 SDKPYYLG
-267 YCPIESNNTILVC
+267 YCPIENNNTMLIC
-280 IVAKGV
+280 IVEKSV
-286 IDNVLRDYQKTVL
+286 VDNVLKDYQKTIGF
-299 CTTTLMAGFILL
+299 TTLLMAGFILL
-311 LFAGLFYSISRL
+311 LFAGLFCSISRR
-323 SLADQKAEYEK
+323 SLAEQKAEYEK
-334 RKNELQ
+334 RNNEI
-340 LQTMKEMEVVNQ
+340 QTQAMKEMEESNK

-357 KNVATEALQTAE
+357 KDITTEALQTAE

-389 MNAIIGITSLIR
+389 MNAIIGMTSLIR

-441 TVFKYSDFSILD
+441 TVFKYTDFSILD
-453 LMQELD
+453 FITELN
-459 TIFHTQIY
+459 TIFHSQID
-467 EKQQTLT
+467 EKNQTLT
-474 IIKENIQ
+474 IIKENIR

-493 QIFSNLLS
+493 QIFSNLVS
-501 NAVKYTQEGGE
+501 NAVKYTQEGGK
-512 IQFFVEE
+512 IQFLVEE

-546 ETIFDP
+546 DTIFDA
-552 FTRAESSVTNKV
+552 FTRAESSMTNKI

-583 TIDVDSELGQG
+583 TIDVKSELGQG
-594 SCFEVLMDLKIAE
+594 SCFEVLIDLRIAE
-607 DRTVALAAQEETDEQ
+607 DRFVSSAEQAEKDEPA
-622 DGNILQGMKFLCAE
+622 GNVLKGMRFLCAE
-636 DNELNAEILTELLK
+636 DNELNAEILMELLK
-650 IEGAECTICENGE
+650 IEGAECTICENGKRVLE
-663 EILKAFEQSA
+663 AFEQSA

-752 SGVCGGGALNRRSLC
+752 SGGGHRNAA
-767 SDKWKVTG
+767 
-775 HKRIKKDS
+775 H

>member
-1 MEIEQTVKKRKKITR
+1 MEIEQTVNKRKKITR

-31 KYLISKSSKYI
+31 KYLISKSKKYI

-77 FLLRERELS
+77 FLLHERELS
-86 LETDT
+86 LEADT
-91 NKSFFEAWEK
+91 NKNFFEAWEK
-101 EPESTLIFLRENGQA
+101 ESESTLIFIQENGQA
-116 ISAGGTKMRIDMP
+116 VSAGGTKMRIDMP
-129 SKFLLDLKNG
+129 SKLLLDLKNG
-139 YNIGKLVRLYY
+139 YNIGKLVRLDY
-150 DQKKKDGYLV
+150 DQEKKDGYLV

-193 GYDGKAYLFMLD
+193 GYDGKAYFFMLD

-216 GDKYQRNYS
+216 GDKYFRNYS

-240 ADLLKKKFDN
+240 ADLFKKKFDN
-250 RESGVVLLG
+250 GESGVALLG

-334 RKNELQ
+334 RNNELH
-340 LQTMKEMEVVNQ
+340 LQTMKEMEIVNQ

-357 KNVATEALQTAE
+357 KNVTTEALQTAE

-453 LMQELD
+453 FLQELD
-459 TIFHTQIY
+459 TIFHSQIY
-467 EKQQTLT
+467 EKQQTFT

-501 NAVKYTQEGGE
+501 NAIKYTQEGGK
-512 IQFFVEE
+512 IQFLVEE

-531 FLVSDNGMGMSADFK
+531 FLVSDNGLGISADFK
-546 ETIFDP
+546 KTIFDP
-552 FTRAESSVTNKV
+552 FTRTESSVTNKI

-569 GMAITKNLVEAMGG
+569 GMAITRNLVEAMGG
-583 TIDVDSELGQG
+583 TIDVESELGQG

-622 DGNILQGMKFLCAE
+622 DGNILQGMRFLCAE

-701 SHELAKTIPII
+701 SHKLAKTIPII

-724 HSLAAGMNA
+724 HSFAAGMNA

-752 SGVCGGGALNRRSLC
+752 SGGGVPNRRLLN
-767 SDKWKVTG
+767 SDKW
-775 HKRIKKDS
+775 I

>member
-1 MEIEQTVKKRKKITR
+1 MGKEQAITKRKKIIVP
-16 LLLILLIILLSLGCI
+16 LVFLILILLSLI
-31 KYLISKSSKYI
+31 FVKLLLNRMNSYI
-42 SENGKSSMG
+42 AENGKSNMG

-62 LQVSGYYSQLQLVEE
+62 LQVNGYYSQLHLLEDSLIQEE
-77 FLLRERELS
+77 VRSIEL
-86 LETDT
+86 DR
-91 NKSFFEAWEK
+91 NKKFFEAWQK
-101 EPESTLIFLRENGQA
+101 ESESTLIFLQENGKA
-116 ISAGGTKMRIDMP
+116 ITTDGTKLRVDMP
-129 SKFLLDLKNG
+129 SKLLLDLRNG
-139 YNIGKLVRLYY
+139 YNIGKLVSLDYN
-150 DQKKKDGYLV
+150 QKKKDGYLV

-167 TINGETYTAIGTV
+167 TINGETYTAIGTL
-180 YDHSKLDSMLKLK
+180 YDHSKLDSMLSVKSYN
-193 GYDGKAYLFMLD
+193 GNAYLFMLD
-205 DDGNITYTNLS
+205 NDGNITYTNQKE
-216 GDKYQRNYS
+216 DKFFRNYF
-225 LLKHLKGEQ
+225 LLKHLKGDQ

-240 ADLLKKKFDN
+240 ADSLQKKLDG
-250 RESGVVLLG
+250 REQGVELLG
-259 KQNPYYLG
+259 SDKPYYLG
-267 YCPIESNNTILVC
+267 YCPIENNNTMLIC
-280 IVAKGV
+280 IVEKSV
-286 IDNVLRDYQKTVL
+286 VDNVLRDYQKTIVFE
-299 CTTTLMAGFILL
+299 TILMAGFILL
-311 LFAGLFYSISRL
+311 LFAGLFYSISRRN
-323 SLADQKAEYEK
+323 LADQKAKYEK
-334 RKNELQ
+334 RNNELQ
-340 LQTMKEMEVVNQ
+340 KQAMKEMEESNK

-357 KNVATEALQTAE
+357 KDIATEALQTAE

-389 MNAIIGITSLIR
+389 MNAIIGMTSLIR
-401 HDAGNKAKVIEYA
+401 HDAGNKDKVIEYA

-441 TVFKYSDFSILD
+441 TVFKYTDFSMPD
-453 LMQELD
+453 LIEELN
-459 TIFHTQIY
+459 TIFQPQIA
-467 EKQQTLT
+467 ERNQTLMV
-474 IIKENIQ
+474 IKENIR

-501 NAVKYTQEGGE
+501 NAVKYTQEGGK
-512 IQFFVEE
+512 IQFLVEE

-552 FTRAESSVTNKV
+552 FTRAEGSVTNKI

-569 GMAITKNLVEAMGG
+569 GMAITRNLVEAMGG
-583 TIDVDSELGQG
+583 TIDVESELGQG
-594 SCFEVLMDLKIAE
+594 SCFEVLIDLRIAE
-607 DRTVALAAQEETDEQ
+607 DRSVSSTVQEEKNEQ
-622 DGNILQGMKFLCAE
+622 NDNIFQGMRFLCAE

-663 EILKAFEQSA
+663 EILKTFEKSA

-701 SHELAKTIPII
+701 SHELAKKIPII

-738 VEMKVLEK
+738 VEMRVLEK

-752 SGVCGGGALNRRSLC
+752 TGGGGRNSR
-767 SDKWKVTG
+767 
-775 HKRIKKDS
+775 H